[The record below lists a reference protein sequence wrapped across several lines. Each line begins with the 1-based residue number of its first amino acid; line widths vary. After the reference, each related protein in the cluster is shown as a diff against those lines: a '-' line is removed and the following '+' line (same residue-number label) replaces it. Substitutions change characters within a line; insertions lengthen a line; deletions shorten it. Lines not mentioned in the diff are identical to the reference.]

1 MQRLGKKT
9 IFQGSQMIAYP
20 DLLRGY
26 NMKRRTIHEWKNWI
40 LEYINDDK
48 YELSQKD
55 NLSVQMIV
63 AKNAMDAEN
72 QCQQIIKNTKKE
84 GD

>member
-1 MQRLGKKT
+1 MKK
-9 IFQGSQMIAYP
+9 
-20 DLLRGY
+20 
-26 NMKRRTIHEWKNWI
+26 RTIHEWKNWI
-40 LEYINDDK
+40 LEYIHDDK